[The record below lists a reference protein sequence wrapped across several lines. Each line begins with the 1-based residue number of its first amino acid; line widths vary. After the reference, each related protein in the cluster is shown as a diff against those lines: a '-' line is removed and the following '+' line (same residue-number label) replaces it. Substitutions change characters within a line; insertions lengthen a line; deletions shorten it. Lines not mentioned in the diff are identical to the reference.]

1 MTDMIDINRFDDL
14 QDLPISE
21 EMLGAYLEGNLHGSE
36 FREVNNFIL
45 SDTGVVSLIDTVEAD
60 LDFIRDL
67 DLSDQQ
73 GTIDTDVSEDLVSKI
88 TIPEI
93 SILGMDSL
101 SETSAPL
108 NDDIILGGECANF
121 IGDDDHSLN
130 SDNLSHGYHHHDPE
144 LDNGMSD
151 NFE

>member
-1 MTDMIDINRFDDL
+1 MIDINKFEDL

-36 FREVNNFIL
+36 FREVNNFII

-67 DLSDQQ
+67 ALSDQQ
-73 GTIDTDVSEDLVSKI
+73 GTIDTGVSEDLFSKI
-88 TIPEI
+88 ALPEI
-93 SILGMDSL
+93 SILGLDSL
-101 SETSAPL
+101 SETSSPL

-121 IGDDDHSLN
+121 IDDDDHTFN
-130 SDNLSHGYHHHDPE
+130 SDNLSHGYHHHDSE

>member
-1 MTDMIDINRFDDL
+1 MIDINKFDDL

-60 LDFIRDL
+60 LDYIRDL
-67 DLSDQQ
+67 DLSYQQ
-73 GTIDTDVSEDLVSKI
+73 DTIDTDVSEDLFSKI
-88 TIPEI
+88 TLPEI

-101 SETSAPL
+101 IETSSPL
-108 NDDIILGGECANF
+108 NDDIILGGECTNF
-121 IGDDDHSLN
+121 IGDDDHFLL
-130 SDNLSHGYHHHDPE
+130 SDNPSHGYNHHDPE

>member
-1 MTDMIDINRFDDL
+1 MIDINKFDDL
-14 QDLPISE
+14 LDLPISE

-45 SDTGVVSLIDTVEAD
+45 SNTDIVSLIDTVEAD

-73 GTIDTDVSEDLVSKI
+73 GTIDAIDTDVSEDLFSKI
-88 TIPEI
+88 TLPEI

-101 SETSAPL
+101 SETSSPL
-108 NDDIILGGECANF
+108 NDDIIFGSECANF

-130 SDNLSHGYHHHDPE
+130 SDNLNHGYHHHDPE